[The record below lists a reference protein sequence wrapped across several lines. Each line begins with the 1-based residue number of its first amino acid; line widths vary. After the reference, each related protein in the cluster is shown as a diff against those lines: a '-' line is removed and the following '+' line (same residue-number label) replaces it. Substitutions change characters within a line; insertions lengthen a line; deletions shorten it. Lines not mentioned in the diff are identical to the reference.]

1 MENQEYP
8 NSDFPKKALEEYNQN
23 KQEKKKKEETK
34 EYYEECDH
42 AYTIKSLGWKIC
54 VTCGLCLRRLITF
67 PTDDYYEDED
77 RVFIKDTGPDKEI
90 RDTMN
95 KLMGMI
101 VRESRE
107 CKDTGEIFYTE
118 PPEAGLP
125 RELFD
130 YSKELC
136 DECYNYALPN
146 HNVCKKKKHKSPF
159 SPIRCHIH
167 SLCAAVLWKI
177 VKSLYTM
184 SINEFSKK
192 CGVSKPTIINMCK
205 KMKQI
210 DSN

>member
-1 MENQEYP
+1 MENQEYS
-8 NSDFPKKALEEYNQN
+8 NFDLFKKASE
-23 KQEKKKKEETK
+23 EKKETK

-42 AYTIKSLGWKIC
+42 AYTIKSLGRKIC
-54 VTCGLCLRRLITF
+54 VTFGLCLRRLITF
-67 PTDDYYEDED
+67 STDEYYEDEN
-77 RVFIKDTGPDKEI
+77 RVFIKDTGPDKFKEV
-90 RDTMN
+90 RDKMN
-95 KLMGMI
+95 ELMGMI

-107 CKDTGEIFYTE
+107 CKDTGEIFYIE

-125 RELFD
+125 RELYD

-146 HNVCKKKKHKSPF
+146 YHTRKKRKHKSPF
-159 SPIRCHIH
+159 SPIRFHTR
-167 SLCAAVLWKI
+167 SLCAAVLWEK

-192 CGVSKPTIINMCK
+192 CGVSKSTIINTCK